1 MWQSKKYEY
10 VDCLP
15 VDEIHWKATGN
26 YPTIKISE
34 SDLSP
39 GWVNLKFE
47 YQVEEEN
54 QRNPVISFEISGIKR
69 RIRLNRKQNNCISH
83 VFKIPEGVS
92 EVSIELLGAKESFL
106 LGEPQFEGISRFS
119 AMKSI
124 LIGVW
129 NQKNSKSRHLIKN
142 GISLISQYIKNYG
155 LKAFAHRLV
164 EVYREGIGR
173 EALIGKS
180 SSVYEEFQQDW
191 ALTGEDDLKIEAAI
205 EKLSNLPL
213 ISVIMPVFDP
223 EEEHLKMAIDSVI
236 EQRYPNW
243 ELCIADDASTQEQI
257 REIIDQRGILDSRI
271 KVVKRP
277 ENGHI
282 SAASNSALS
291 LAEGEWVAFLDHD
304 DILHPAALF
313 CVAHCLQDNPNLRFI
328 YTDEDKIDSHG
339 KRYDPYFKPDYNP
352 TLLTSQNYFNHLSV
366 IKRTLVKEVGSFRLG
381 YEGAQDYDLFLRC
394 VEKIQSDQIFHIPFP
409 LYSWRASSGST
420 ATDVEAKGYA
430 EEAGVKALKDHFQ
443 QLGETV
449 SVSGGSQP
457 TTYRVERV
465 IPDSP
470 PQVSI
475 VIPTRD
481 GGSYLRKC
489 LSSLHGLTS
498 YPNFEV
504 VILNNGSIDNMT
516 LEILSDYQ
524 TNGLITVFD
533 NSDPFNYSALNNF
546 GVEKCNGDLIC
557 LLNDDIEIISTWWLN
572 ELVAQLLSP
581 GVGVV
586 GAKLLYP
593 DQSIQHAG
601 IVTGIGGIAGHSH
614 KHATSKEDGYFSRLR
629 VVHDV
634 GAVTGACL
642 LTTRELWSE
651 LGGLDEEFLKV
662 AFNDVDF
669 CLRARTSGFRVVWTP
684 YAELI
689 HHESKTRGL
698 DITKS
703 KMERLQNESDTM
715 KKRWGEFLLK
725 DPAYNPNLSLATE
738 NFEISDRPR
747 SLPYWRFNK

>member
-1 MWQSKKYEY
+1 VWQSKKYEY
-10 VDCLP
+10 IDCLP
-15 VDEIHWKATGN
+15 IDEIHWQTTGS

-34 SDLSP
+34 IDLSP
-39 GWVNLKFE
+39 GWVNLEFE
-47 YQVEEEN
+47 YQVEAGN
-54 QRNPVISFEISGIKR
+54 QRNPVISFETSGIKR
-69 RIRLNRKQNNCISH
+69 RIRLNKKQNNCISH

-106 LGEPQFEGISRFS
+106 LGEPQFQYISRFS

-124 LIGVW
+124 FIGAW
-129 NQKNSKSRHLIKN
+129 NQKNSKSWHLFKN
-142 GISLISQYIKNYG
+142 GISLISQYIKRHG
-155 LKAFAHRLV
+155 LKSFAYRLV

-173 EALIGKS
+173 EALIGKNLS
-180 SSVYEEFQQDW
+180 AYEEFQQDW
-191 ALTGEDDLKIEAAI
+191 ALTDKDDLKIQAAI
-205 EKLSNLPL
+205 EELSSLPM

-223 EEEHLKMAIDSVI
+223 EEKHLELAIDSVI

-243 ELCIADDASTQEQI
+243 ELCIADDASTQEKI
-257 REIIDQRGILDSRI
+257 REIIDQRSVLDSRI

-291 LAEGEWVAFLDHD
+291 LAEGEWITFLDHD

-313 CVAHCLQDNPNLRFI
+313 CVALCLQDNPNLRFI
-328 YTDEDKIDSHG
+328 YTDEDKIDSYG

-352 TLLTSQNYFNHLSV
+352 ALLTSQNYFNHLSV
-366 IKRTLVKEVGSFRLG
+366 ISGTLVEEVGGFRLG

-394 VEKIQSDQIFHIPFP
+394 VEKIQPNQIFHIPFP

-420 ATDVEAKGYA
+420 ARDVGSKDYA
-430 EEAGVKALKDHFQ
+430 EEAGIKALEDHFQ
-443 QLGETV
+443 QLGEVV
-449 SVSGGSQP
+449 SVSGGSQL
-457 TTYRVERV
+457 TTYRVERA
-465 IPDSP
+465 IPDFP

-504 VILNNGSIDNMT
+504 VIINNGSSDSKT

-524 TNGLITVFD
+524 ASGLITVFD
-533 NSDPFNYSALNNF
+533 NPDPFNYSALNNF

-557 LLNDDIEIISTWWLN
+557 LLNDDIEIIFTGWLN

-593 DQSIQHAG
+593 DRSIQHAG
-601 IVTGIGGIAGHSH
+601 IVTGIGGIAGHGH
-614 KHATSKEDGYFSRLR
+614 KHATPKEDGYFSRLR

-634 GAVTGACL
+634 GAVTGACM

-669 CLRARTSGFRVVWTP
+669 CLRTRKSGFRVVWTP

-689 HHESKTRGL
+689 HHEYKTRGL
-698 DITKS
+698 DVTKS
-703 KMERLQNESDTM
+703 KIERLQNESDAM

-738 NFEISDRPR
+738 SFEISDRPR
-747 SLPYWRFNK
+747 SLPCWRFTD